1 MKLQHTELACHQQS
15 LVQQLRDF
23 WKDGHLCDVVLKSV
37 DGTLHPAHRNVL
49 SAASD
54 ALKTWLCAP
63 FREAEEIRQGNPVQM
78 TASSRVVDAFLDYL
92 YGGDP
97 EVASTDAMELLRL
110 ACRYELP
117 RLSASLASDLRA
129 SLDSKLALQ
138 LLPEAQVFG
147 LDELRQACEEHIA
160 HDFQQCALQ
169 QDFLELSAPQLQ
181 RILQRRDLKV
191 SREETIVEGLLKWS
205 NFRSERNREMVLLLA
220 DIDFPSLSAG
230 NLEILRRA
238 AQSFGPAGGYLECH
252 VREAMAVHRKRPVGD
267 ISNSHPPKRR
277 CLARWS
283 AGLGASHPPHHE
295 ENRVTPH
302 ISSCGPT
309 LQWHQGAF
317 LLRDNGNDRV
327 VSCKPCDTSFRI
339 YAGQGAPVNGFNDL
353 SRSTEHA
360 VSPAGELF
368 VVLFQD
374 TGQHL
379 LRIHDGVG
387 QVLLELTDC
396 VGLCCSPNGV
406 LYVLENRGQRVQ
418 KLEGLALTTIFHTG
432 QLPAGQQGSFKDM
445 FVTGEEVLYITQ
457 HSRVLRLRAGDSV
470 PSVVAEFVEREIT
483 QLTKLFVT
491 EEEQIFL
498 VDPEKKRVWM
508 TQPELSQAGVA
519 ALDTSSI
526 GIPRDVLIQDRLM
539 YVLVRGPPGSEGS
552 AVYQYPLPPRL
563 ELEAS

>member
-1 MKLQHTELACHQQS
+1 M
-15 LVQQLRDF
+15 
-23 WKDGHLCDVVLKSV
+23 
-37 DGTLHPAHRNVL
+37 
-49 SAASD
+49 
-54 ALKTWLCAP
+54 
-63 FREAEEIRQGNPVQM
+63 
-78 TASSRVVDAFLDYL
+78 
-92 YGGDP
+92 
-97 EVASTDAMELLRL
+97 
-110 ACRYELP
+110 
-117 RLSASLASDLRA
+117 
-129 SLDSKLALQ
+129 
-138 LLPEAQVFG
+138 
-147 LDELRQACEEHIA
+147 
-160 HDFQQCALQ
+160 
-169 QDFLELSAPQLQ
+169 
-181 RILQRRDLKV
+181 V
-191 SREETIVEGLLKWS
+191 SR
-205 NFRSERNREMVLLLA
+205 
-220 DIDFPSLSAG
+220 
-230 NLEILRRA
+230 
-238 AQSFGPAGGYLECH
+238 FGSQPG
-252 VREAMAVHRKRPVGD
+252 KQ
-267 ISNSHPPKRR
+267 
-277 CLARWS
+277 
-283 AGLGASHPPHHE
+283 
-295 ENRVTPH
+295 ENRVAPH
-302 ISSCGPT
+302 ISSCVPT

-327 VSCKPCDTSFRI
+327 VSCKPGDTSFRI

-483 QLTKLFVT
+483 ELTKLFVT

-526 GIPRDVLIQDRLM
+526 GIPKDVLIQDRLM

-563 ELEAS
+563 ELEASWGIILVWCALTDFHQTGVRLTVFTCLGAYCSHGNEWKFLKWPFARGNFHATQSLSHWNQHCQPRSLNSQVFGTFEGFLPLSNGFKTSSDWGKCYRVSCPKACSCLGHSWIPKFHSKKSERDRAQVWANWRCFGFFPGFDRT

>member
-1 MKLQHTELACHQQS
+1 MIFLFDEYWLTMINHYSASDGLWVYQFRTPRTWVVSFASLWLLAQTLKIIEAGNRSNRWAHLDFSMMRLRQCHDDLQGLMR
-15 LVQQLRDF
+15 QLRQF
-23 WKDGHLCDVVLKSV
+23 RQQEHLCDVVLKSV

-191 SREETIVEGLLKWS
+191 SREETIVEGLLRWS

-418 KLEGLALTTIFHTG
+418 KLGRLG
-432 QLPAGQQGSFKDM
+432 SNDNLPHWAASCRSARKFQGYVCYGRRGSLHNAAFPCVA
-445 FVTGEEVLYITQ
+445 FAC
-457 HSRVLRLRAGDSV
+457 RRLCA
-470 PSVVAEFVEREIT
+470 
-483 QLTKLFVT
+483 
-491 EEEQIFL
+491 
-498 VDPEKKRVWM
+498 
-508 TQPELSQAGVA
+508 
-519 ALDTSSI
+519 
-526 GIPRDVLIQDRLM
+526 
-539 YVLVRGPPGSEGS
+539 
-552 AVYQYPLPPRL
+552 
-563 ELEAS
+563 